1 MKLQFFAPSLS
12 HKISLK
18 AKSVTAK
25 AQAATEYMIIA
36 GVVLAASGIVFFY
49 ALQFSHQSLSVSK
62 ASESAET
69 VATAIDYVYS
79 LGYGTQTV
87 VDINL
92 PGNVVSGS
100 VSNGEVVFVI
110 HTEAGDSDIV
120 VSTRANA
127 TGTLPTAKGVNRVI
141 VNYTESGVVVG

>member
-1 MKLQFFAPSLS
+1 MNRY
-12 HKISLK
+12 
-18 AKSVTAK
+18 VDK
-25 AQAATEYMIIA
+25 AQAATEYMVIA
-36 GVVLAASGIVFFY
+36 AVVLAASGVVFFY
-49 ALQFSHQSLSVSK
+49 ALNFSQQSMSASK
-62 ASESAET
+62 ASEAAET
-69 VATAIDYVYS
+69 IAVAIDYVYS

-100 VSNGEVVFVI
+100 VGNGEVVFVI
-110 HTEAGDSDIV
+110 HVEGGDSDIV

-127 TGTLPTAKGVNRVI
+127 TGSLPATKGIHTVV